1 MDIGARGSDTLPL
14 GLINLTSP
22 SFSGTRQSRTIRTAV
37 TKKGKTARTRSAK
50 GRARRGRGRGRVKR
64 KGRKKSRRTGR
75 RKRATRG
82 KKTRGRRK
90 RRARRGKVA
99 KAAVIRFRKSF
110 LTYIPVTGR
119 KKKIQ
124 FLRLIRKVPR
134 AQLLRYI
141 RLA

>member
-82 KKTRGRRK
+82 KGRRK
-90 RRARRGKVA
+90 GRARRGKVA